1 MKITIGCLSVKLKY
15 SYLRNG
21 IFWYQRPIP
30 KALHDRFDT
39 KLIKINLKTR
49 DPIQAAKL
57 IDALNSRHEAQWAA
71 PEASP
76 ASLKAH
82 AEALLRA
89 YDLKP
94 APAYNDPDAVS
105 LFYDFLESKRE
116 AYAAGDEEVYRDN
129 PADEYLK
136 PSEIKAAQLLDH
148 RRPHRETLSDAL
160 TLYLRTHQKRTDE
173 KFCEDAKR
181 GFGTLISIV
190 GDKPFGDVV
199 RADAHNY
206 IDAELARD
214 ASTGS
219 VRRRINIIHAVM
231 NVYIKE
237 RGLNVQ
243 NPFDRVAIPGEG
255 KDTKK
260 RIPFTAD
267 ELDRLLPLCIAKDDQ
282 ARWIIAM
289 LADTGARLAEV
300 AGLPLKD
307 IILSGPVPHIV
318 IQEHPWRSL
327 KTAGSAREV
336 PLVGAA
342 LWAAKRAVEAAKAG
356 EQFAFPSYCKL
367 DGVKANGAS
376 ATIVK
381 WIRSQGMEHT
391 GHELRHTMADRLRDV
406 QCPEDIRF
414 AIGGWAT
421 TAVGNKYGRG
431 YGLEVKVAWMSRIEW
446 KAKQAEDGAGL

>member
-1 MKITIGCLSVKLKY
+1 MKLKY
-15 SYLRNG
+15 SYLRND
-21 IFWYQRPIP
+21 IIWYQRPVP
-30 KALHDRFDT
+30 KALHHRFDT

-49 DPIQAAKL
+49 DPIRAAKM
-57 IDALNSRHEAQWAA
+57 IDTLNSRYEAEWAALKAA
-71 PEASP
+71 PESSP
-76 ASLKAH
+76 ASQKAH

-105 LFYDFLESKRE
+105 LFYDFLEAKRE

-160 TLYLRTHQKRTDE
+160 MLYLRTHQKRADE
-173 KFCEDAKR
+173 KFCEDTKR
-181 GFGTLISIV
+181 GFGTLISVV
-190 GDKPFGDVV
+190 GDKPLQDVA
-199 RADAHNY
+199 RGDAHAY
-206 IDAELARD
+206 IEAEVARG
-214 ASTGS
+214 ASTGT
-219 VRRRINIIHAVM
+219 VRRRINTIRAVIS
-231 NVYIKE
+231 VYLRE
-237 RGLNVQ
+237 RGLNIQ
-243 NPFDRVAIPGEG
+243 NPFDRVPVPDEG

-260 RIPFTAD
+260 RVPFTRA
-267 ELDRLLPLCIAKDDQ
+267 ELDTLLPLCIAKDDQ

-307 IILSGPVPHIV
+307 IVLDGPVPHIV
-318 IQEHPWRSL
+318 IREHPWRSL
-327 KTAGSAREV
+327 KTSGSTREV
-336 PLVGAA
+336 PLAGVA
-342 LWAAKRAVEAAKAG
+342 LWAAKRAVEAAKTG

-367 DGVKANGAS
+367 GGVKAEGAS
-376 ATIVK
+376 ATINK
-381 WIRSQGMEHT
+381 WIRAQGMEHT

-431 YGLEVKVAWMSRIEW
+431 YGLEVKAEWMSRIEW
-446 KAKQAEDGAGL
+446 KAKPAKDDVDR

>member
-1 MKITIGCLSVKLKY
+1 MKLKY

-21 IFWYQRPIP
+21 IIWYQRPIP

-49 DPIQAAKL
+49 DPIHAAKV

-71 PEASP
+71 LKAAPESAP
-76 ASLKAH
+76 ESLKAH
-82 AEALLRA
+82 AEALLRD
-89 YDLKP
+89 YDLRP
-94 APAYNDPDAVS
+94 APAHNDPEMVYHFHAHLDA
-105 LFYDFLESKRE
+105 KRE

-136 PSEIKAAQLLDH
+136 PSEMKAAQLLDH

-173 KFCEDAKR
+173 KFCQDAKR
-181 GFGTLISIV
+181 GFGTLISVV

-214 ASTGS
+214 ANTGS

-231 NVYIKE
+231 SVYIKE
-237 RGLNVQ
+237 RGLTVQ

-267 ELDRLLPLCIAKDDQ
+267 ELDRLLPLCIAKDDP

-289 LADTGARLAEV
+289 LADTGARLAEI
-300 AGLPLKD
+300 AGLSLKD
-307 IILSGPVPHIV
+307 IVLDGPIPHIV

-327 KTAGSAREV
+327 KNAGSAREV
-336 PLVGAA
+336 PLVGTA
-342 LWAAKRAVEAAKAG
+342 LWAARRAVDAAKAD
-356 EQFAFPSYCKL
+356 QRFAFPSYCKL
-367 DGVKANGAS
+367 GGVNANGAS

-381 WIRSQGMEHT
+381 WIRSQGLDHT
-391 GHELRHTMADRLRDV
+391 AHELRHTMADRLRDV
-406 QCPEDIRF
+406 QCPEDVRF

-431 YGLEVKVAWMSRIEW
+431 YGLEVKSVWLSRIEW
-446 KAKQAEDGAGL
+446 KAKPTNRDADR